1 MKQGI
6 HVLLNNCPKLTHL
19 SLTGVQA
26 FLRDELLAFCR
37 EAPPEFNEH
46 QRDVFCVFSGPGVGR
61 LREFLNQQKA
71 HQSADQALSVTTG
84 GSDIGDGGSIM
95 GDGSV
100 AGVVGEAGEDEN
112 PDSDGVSTPVIAVDV
127 GGNVM
132 GYTPGATPAV
142 PTPPPHHS
150 IAPPPLLTQTL
161 HNQTWQNFGQHQA
174 NLSHSAPATTGPVFW
189 NIPAPLHPQG
199 LGIGSLHSHSGSLGS
214 HQFPSSFGGGGG
226 GGQAAGAQQVTGMMG
241 ATVLHEVDE
250 EDDGDDEGMEGS
262 EIMDSR

>member
-1 MKQGI
+1 M
-6 HVLLNNCPKLTHL
+6 LLNNCPKLTHL

-71 HQSADQALSVTTG
+71 HAAHDNLSVTTG
-84 GSDIGDGGSIM
+84 GSDRDNGSVT
-95 GDGSV
+95 GDGSAV
-100 AGVVGEAGEDEN
+100 GVIDGGPGDDDN

-127 GGNVM
+127 GGNVV

-150 IAPPPLLTQTL
+150 ISPPALLTQTL
-161 HNQTWQNFGQHQA
+161 HNQTWQNYGQH
-174 NLSHSAPATTGPVFW
+174 NLSQSAPATTGPVFW
-189 NIPAPLHPQG
+189 NIPPPPPQG
-199 LGIGSLHSHSGSLGS
+199 LGIGSSHHHSNSAGSSVG
-214 HQFPSSFGGGGG
+214 PREAA
-226 GGQAAGAQQVTGMMG
+226 QAVTGMLG

-250 EDDGDDEGMEGS
+250 EDDADDEGMDGS

>member
-1 MKQGI
+1 M
-6 HVLLNNCPKLTHL
+6 LLQHCPKLTHL

-61 LREFLNQQKA
+61 LREFLNQQKLLTA
-71 HQSADQALSVTTG
+71 ADRALSVTTG

-100 AGVVGEAGEDEN
+100 VGVVGEPGEDES

-142 PTPPPHHS
+142 PTPPPHHV
-150 IAPPPLLTQTL
+150 IPPVPGLLTQTL
-161 HNQTWQNFGQHQA
+161 HNQAWQNFGQHHHS
-174 NLSHSAPATTGPVFW
+174 NLSQSAPATTGPVFW
-189 NIPAPLHPQG
+189 NIPPPPPPQG
-199 LGIGSLHSHSGSLGS
+199 LGIGGGHSHSSSAGSI
-214 HQFPSSFGGGGG
+214 QFHHGPGP

-250 EDDGDDEGMEGS
+250 EDDVDDEGMDGS